1 MNVDRSEIA
10 AGVGAALV
18 VFAPTIHKS
27 GLDQWVNLDVTN
39 VSTLIGVALLCGAYL
54 LHRGGK
60 AA

>member
-10 AGVGAALV
+10 AGVGAALI
-18 VFAPTIHKS
+18 VFAPSIHRL
-27 GLDQWVNLDVTN
+27 GIDQWVNLDVTN
-39 VSTLIGVALLCGAYL
+39 VSTLLGVAILCGAYL